1 MFNGIIYNQGIIKNI
16 KRSTKYVKGSLVIEV
31 SSDIKFKK
39 KDIGESVSCD
49 GVCLTL
55 IRIKKK
61 SFLFY
66 LSKETINR
74 SNFKYAKVGKLIN
87 IEKSLLHG
95 QKISGHYVQGH
106 VDTTAKIK
114 NITISDKTWVVKLSL
129 KNNNLF
135 KQLIEKA
142 SISVNGVSLTI
153 SKIKKKDF
161 QINIIP
167 HTLRLTNLR
176 NLKINDVVNIELDIF
191 SKYIMKF
198 SN

>member
-161 QINIIP
+161 EINIIP

>member
-31 SSDIKFKK
+31 SSNIKFKK

-87 IEKSLLHG
+87 IEKSLFHG

-114 NITISDKTWVVKLSL
+114 NISISDKTWVVKLSL

-161 QINIIP
+161 EINIIP

>member
-1 MFNGIIYNQGIIKNI
+1 M
-16 KRSTKYVKGSLVIEV
+16 
-31 SSDIKFKK
+31 
-39 KDIGESVSCD
+39 
-49 GVCLTL
+49 
-55 IRIKKK
+55 
-61 SFLFY
+61 
-66 LSKETINR
+66 
-74 SNFKYAKVGKLIN
+74 
-87 IEKSLLHG
+87 
-95 QKISGHYVQGH
+95 
-106 VDTTAKIK
+106 
-114 NITISDKTWVVKLSL
+114 KLSL

-153 SKIKKKDF
+153 SKIKKDF
-161 QINIIP
+161 EINIIP

>member
-1 MFNGIIYNQGIIKNI
+1 M
-16 KRSTKYVKGSLVIEV
+16 
-31 SSDIKFKK
+31 
-39 KDIGESVSCD
+39 
-49 GVCLTL
+49 
-55 IRIKKK
+55 
-61 SFLFY
+61 
-66 LSKETINR
+66 
-74 SNFKYAKVGKLIN
+74 
-87 IEKSLLHG
+87 
-95 QKISGHYVQGH
+95 
-106 VDTTAKIK
+106 
-114 NITISDKTWVVKLSL
+114 
-129 KNNNLF
+129 F

-161 QINIIP
+161 EINIIP

>member
-1 MFNGIIYNQGIIKNI
+1 MFTGIIYNLGIIKNI

-114 NITISDKTWVVKLSL
+114 NISISDKTWVVKLSL

-161 QINIIP
+161 EINIIP

>member
-1 MFNGIIYNQGIIKNI
+1 M
-16 KRSTKYVKGSLVIEV
+16 
-31 SSDIKFKK
+31 
-39 KDIGESVSCD
+39 
-49 GVCLTL
+49 
-55 IRIKKK
+55 
-61 SFLFY
+61 
-66 LSKETINR
+66 
-74 SNFKYAKVGKLIN
+74 
-87 IEKSLLHG
+87 
-95 QKISGHYVQGH
+95 
-106 VDTTAKIK
+106 
-114 NITISDKTWVVKLSL
+114 KLSL

-161 QINIIP
+161 EINIIP
-167 HTLRLTNLR
+167 HNLRLKNIR